1 MNTSLLTFCFCFVLF
16 FSFGCVL
23 IYPDLVDLAGMRIGV
38 KKDISLFSLFLLVD
52 FHLTLF
58 MTFISSFFFIIIF
71 LDIFKFR
78 GLVSVVPV
86 WHMLLST

>member
-1 MNTSLLTFCFCFVLF
+1 MNKALLTFCFLFCFVLF

-58 MTFISSFFFIIIF
+58 LVFMTIFIFYFLFSSWISN
-71 LDIFKFR
+71 LGDWFR
-78 GLVSVVPV
+78 LCR
-86 WHMLLST
+86 

>member
-1 MNTSLLTFCFCFVLF
+1 MNTSLLTFCVCFVLF

-58 MTFISSFFFIIIF
+58 MTFISSFFFYF
-71 LDIFKFR
+71 LGYLQI
-78 GLVSVVPV
+78 
-86 WHMLLST
+86 